1 MVDSSGSINRN
12 DGGNWD
18 RVKSFVNSIIDGLGV
33 SEAGTHVAVVEFGN
47 NGILIFD
54 FDFSFDVPTIQTA
67 VDGMRFLD
75 ANTNTSG
82 GLYIVLSQLL
92 FGQGGNRENVQDF
105 VIVITDGVPTR
116 DVELTEPY
124 AEEIQAVATMFSIG
138 ITNEINEETLQYL
151 SSPPR
156 VIDETYFIAEDFL
169 SLEPIVDQIVGV
181 TCSEIGNLKQ
191 NITCLFHL
199 QSHRIVRP

>member
-54 FDFSFDVPTIQTA
+54 FDFSFDVPTIQAA

-116 DVELTEPY
+116 DVALTEPY

-138 ITNEINEETLQYL
+138 ITDEINEETLQYL

-181 TCSEIGNLKQ
+181 TCSEIG
-191 NITCLFHL
+191 
-199 QSHRIVRP
+199 SP